1 MQIVHAMLIGVCVWL
16 VVAFANQR
24 SKGQP
29 PEKTQGFV
37 LRRSEEINDP
47 FANALTHYPFETIL
61 EGTKDFEIFDDIV
74 RHKRVKLHFGED
86 GRTTMDTF
94 LKCLA
99 KQNDYVVVLEVG
111 VWLGHSLVRWMRVS
125 PNIKV
130 IGIDPFLTPRSK
142 NNKKKDRR
150 SFPNPISNNIKNR
163 FGAPCF
169 NRRLTAFNIQRQIP
183 DAASRTILV
192 TGLYPEAI
200 YPLFE
205 LEPNLP
211 VHVFYLDGGKVSHN
225 PTDEKW
231 AKYKKFVTSS
241 AESILNHYPSAV
253 ISGDDWVTSGLLFQS
268 IIKDITKKYNRRL
281 FIAGNRTWFMVRPQ
295 QECIELLEIQN

>member
-1 MQIVHAMLIGVCVWL
+1 MWLIVAY
-16 VVAFANQR
+16 ANQR

-29 PEKTQGFV
+29 PEKTQRFV
-37 LRRSEEINDP
+37 LRQSEEKNDP

-74 RHKRVKLHFGED
+74 RHKRVKLHFFEG

-99 KQNDYVVVLEVG
+99 KKNDYVVVLEAG

-130 IGIDPFLTPRSK
+130 IGVDPFVTPRS
-142 NNKKKDRR
+142 NNNMKKDRR
-150 SFPNPISNNIKNR
+150 AFPNSISKNIKNR

-169 NRRLTAFNIQRQIP
+169 NRGLTTFNIQRQIP

-192 TGLYPEAI
+192 TGFYPEAI

-211 VHVFYLDGGKVSHN
+211 VHVFYLDGGKVAHDPKGKN
-225 PTDEKW
+225 LV
-231 AKYKKFVTSS
+231 KYKNFVTSS
-241 AESILNHYPSAV
+241 AETILNNYPSAV
-253 ISGDDWVTSGLLFQS
+253 ISGDDWRYSGILFQS
-268 IIKDITKKYNRRL
+268 IIKNITKKYNRRL

-295 QECIELLEIQN
+295 QECIELLEIL